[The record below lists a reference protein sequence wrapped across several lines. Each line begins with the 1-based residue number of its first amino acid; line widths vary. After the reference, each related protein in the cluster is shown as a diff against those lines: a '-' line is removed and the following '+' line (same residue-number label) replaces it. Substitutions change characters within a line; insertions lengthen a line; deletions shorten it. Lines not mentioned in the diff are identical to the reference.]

1 MARKNHGLGSFVV
14 SDHEVGEGISED
26 EDSAVSIITSS
37 GFVVSLLLLLLFVD
51 VTISKPSPLLLL
63 SLLLLLLLMFLFKF
77 FWKNQSVIFSS
88 SSIM

>member
-63 SLLLLLLLMFLFKF
+63 SLLLLLLMFLFKC

>member
-37 GFVVSLLLLLLFVD
+37 GFVVSLLLLLFVD

-63 SLLLLLLLMFLFKF
+63 SLLLLLLMFLFKC